1 MRAEE
6 PSESHVPKIHDRGRN
21 TTPILLP
28 KNSHIQEAERC
39 VCVGGVG
46 SQRPG
51 LLCLLWMAG
60 FEKNLFLG
68 ESHQGWGQPSS
79 VHLRKSIPEHLGG
92 I

>member
-1 MRAEE
+1 MW
-6 PSESHVPKIHDRGRN
+6 
-21 TTPILLP
+21 
-28 KNSHIQEAERC
+28 
-39 VCVGGVG
+39 GVG

-51 LLCLLWMAG
+51 LLCLLWVAG

-79 VHLRKSIPEHLGG
+79 VHLRKSILEHLGG

>member
-1 MRAEE
+1 MCQRYMTE
-6 PSESHVPKIHDRGRN
+6 VGIQ
-21 TTPILLP
+21 LLP
-28 KNSHIQEAERC
+28 TCLKIATFRRQKG
-39 VCVGGVG
+39 VCGGGGFPKTWPAVPAVG
-46 SQRPG
+46 
-51 LLCLLWMAG
+51 G

>member
-39 VCVGGVG
+39 VCVWGGGFPKTWPAVPAVG
-46 SQRPG
+46 
-51 LLCLLWMAG
+51 G